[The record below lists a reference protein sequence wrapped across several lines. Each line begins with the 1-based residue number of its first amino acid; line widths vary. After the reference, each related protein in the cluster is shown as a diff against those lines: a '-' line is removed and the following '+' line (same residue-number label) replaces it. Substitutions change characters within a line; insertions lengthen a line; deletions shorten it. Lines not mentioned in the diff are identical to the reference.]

1 MPSTT
6 EPQTSST
13 VDHFITNR
21 GASQC
26 SQWDD
31 LRLTSVHH
39 VGRVHLV
46 NSPSVSKPRAFA
58 AFASPGFRPYL
69 GTFFLTMMADNVEHV
84 ISYWLMYQKFH
95 SAALGGFAVVAHWLP
110 FLVFSLP
117 VGALNDRFD
126 SRRLIQ
132 IGAGLFCF
140 VSLSWGYLF
149 LTDTLEMWHAMV
161 LLVLHG
167 CAGVFWSTSSQ
178 MLLYD
183 IVGPSALKSAVRL
196 NATARYLGVL
206 VGPGVGS
213 LVMLTLGPTRGI
225 FLNACFYLPLLV
237 WLVRAPYGRH
247 FRNVRAVPAES
258 HALAAEVSTPLAA
271 ATGHSVSSAP
281 EPPNQ
286 RAVRGFD
293 DLLQS
298 VRDVRRIPV
307 IGSMVALAGAAS
319 FFVGNSY
326 QAQMPAFASDLGHG
340 DPGVAYTSLLA
351 ADAAGALLG
360 GLLLELR
367 SDLFS
372 ANGRTTLKLA
382 AAWGFAL
389 LGFALAPTYAVALAL
404 LFLAGFFELS
414 FSSLAQT
421 LVQVHAPDVARGR
434 VLGLYAM
441 SASGLRTFSGLTVGL
456 AGSFSSIHTS
466 LATSAT
472 LFVVVCV
479 GLVAFVKRAE
489 PRVV

>member
-1 MPSTT
+1 M
-6 EPQTSST
+6 
-13 VDHFITNR
+13 
-21 GASQC
+21 
-26 SQWDD
+26 
-31 LRLTSVHH
+31 
-39 VGRVHLV
+39 
-46 NSPSVSKPRAFA
+46 NSPSVPQPRAFA
-58 AFASPGFRPYL
+58 AFGSPGFGPYL
-69 GTFFLTMMADNVEHV
+69 VTFFLTMMADNVEHV

-95 SAALGGFAVVAHWLP
+95 SAALGGFAVIAHWLP

-132 IGAGLFCF
+132 IGAALFCF
-140 VSLSWGYLF
+140 VSLGWGYLF
-149 LTDTLEMWHAMV
+149 VSDTLEMWHAMV

-167 CAGVFWSTSSQ
+167 CAGVFWSASSQ

-225 FLNACFYLPLLV
+225 FLNACFYLPLLI

-247 FRNVRAVPAES
+247 FRSARDAAASEE
-258 HALAAEVSTPLAA
+258 LAGEVATPLAA
-271 ATGHSVSSAP
+271 TTGHSVSAAP
-281 EPPNQ
+281 DPPNQ
-286 RAVRGFD
+286 RAVRGFG
-293 DLLQS
+293 DLVQS
-298 VRDVRRIPV
+298 LRDIRRIPV
-307 IGSMVALAGAAS
+307 IGSMVALAGTAS

-326 QAQMPAFASDLGHG
+326 QAQMPGFASDLGHG

-360 GLLLELR
+360 GLVLELR
-367 SDLFS
+367 SDLFGVT
-372 ANGRTTLKLA
+372 GRTTLKLA
-382 AAWGFAL
+382 AAWGAAL
-389 LGFALAPTYAVALAL
+389 FGFALAQSYPLALGL

-421 LVQVHAPDVARGR
+421 LVQLHAPDAARGR

-472 LFVVVCV
+472 LFVAACF
-479 GLVAFVKRAE
+479 GLRMFVKRAE
-489 PRVV
+489 R